1 MKINSYF
8 KVDVKQNVIFDSSDI
23 KLVISDL
30 DGTLLSSNGTLPA
43 ENLKAIKELQNAG
56 ILFSIASG
64 RHDEMCKTY
73 INQCNINIPTISSNG
88 ALIRN
93 PVSSKVI
100 YKNILD
106 MNSAIKILDFCKDH
120 NLDYM
125 AYTLDNV
132 YFAKESN
139 RIKKF
144 YRYNTI
150 AINNNINPMKLSFYN
165 NNHKDIA
172 ECGILKILLC
182 SDSSD
187 PIKKVANYLD
197 NLPLISYILSEENT
211 LDISSNN
218 TSKGA
223 AVKIL
228 SEHLNI
234 PLSNVC
240 VFGDYTN
247 DISMFNVSGLSFAM
261 DNSHPEVRQAATFVT
276 DTNYNLG
283 VSKAIYNHILN
294 A

>member
-1 MKINSYF
+1 MKINSHF
-8 KVDVKQNVIFDSSDI
+8 KVDAKQNVIFNSSDI

-30 DGTLLSSNGTLPA
+30 DGTLLSSDGTLSV

-93 PVSSKVI
+93 PVNSKVI

-106 MNSAIKILDFCKDH
+106 MNSAIKVLDFCKDR

-132 YFAKESN
+132 YFTKESN

-165 NNHKDIA
+165 NN
-172 ECGILKILLC
+172 
-182 SDSSD
+182 
-187 PIKKVANYLD
+187 
-197 NLPLISYILSEENT
+197 
-211 LDISSNN
+211 NN
-218 TSKGA
+218 
-223 AVKIL
+223 
-228 SEHLNI
+228 N
-234 PLSNVC
+234 N
-240 VFGDYTN
+240 N
-247 DISMFNVSGLSFAM
+247 N
-261 DNSHPEVRQAATFVT
+261 N
-276 DTNYNLG
+276 N
-283 VSKAIYNHILN
+283 
-294 A
+294 